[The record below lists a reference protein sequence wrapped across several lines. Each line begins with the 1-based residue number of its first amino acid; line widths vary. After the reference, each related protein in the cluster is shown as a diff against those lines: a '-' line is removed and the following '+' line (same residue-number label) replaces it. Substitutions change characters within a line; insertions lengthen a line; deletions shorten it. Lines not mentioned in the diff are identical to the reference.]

1 MDLFSHAFLG
11 FVFGQALQLESN
23 AQIILFVSSVILDI
37 DGISI
42 PGWNA
47 SFQFHRGPLH
57 SILGAILVSLSIST
71 VYTIFLFPSAETFV
85 PIVLICLGATFGHI
99 FLDLLTT
106 GSMAV
111 LWPFSSK
118 RVAFDLSYFF
128 DPAAFGVLLL
138 ASILVIYVKNTEM
151 IQAVMIVTI
160 VLLTV
165 NFGVRHYTRN
175 VAIETVGE
183 LMRTQANADRPPRV
197 VPMPTFRLD
206 RWWIVV
212 EIPLN
217 DGCNYEVY
225 KVDSISNKI
234 LSNNSVKSPLIDHNE
249 LAKPARTHPVD
260 SPQEAIAYS
269 KRDGQVITFIAKSCL
284 PAVNVTLSNDGN
296 SWQVFWYDLFE
307 RLSGV
312 SRGVMVRVEFDGIV
326 VADFCARLTF
336 SL

>member
-11 FVFGQALQLESN
+11 FVFGQALQLDSN

-71 VYTIFLFPSAETFV
+71 LYTVFLCLPAKTVV
-85 PIVLICLGATFGHI
+85 PIVLICLGATFGHV

-111 LWPFSSK
+111 LWPFSSR

-128 DPAAFGVLLL
+128 DPASSGVLLL
-138 ASILVIYVKNTEM
+138 ASILVIYVKNTVM
-151 IQAVMIVTI
+151 IQAVMIITI

-165 NFGVRHYTRN
+165 NFGVRHHTRN
-175 VAIETVGE
+175 VAIETVKE
-183 LMRTQANADRPPRV
+183 LKRTQANTDPPPRV
-197 VPMPTFRLD
+197 VPMPTFRPD

-212 EIPLN
+212 EISLN
-217 DGCNYEVY
+217 DVCNYEVY
-225 KVDSISNKI
+225 KVDSIGHKI
-234 LSNNSVKSPLIDHNE
+234 LSRNSVKNPLIDYNE
-249 LAKPARTHPVD
+249 LAKPARTHLVA
-260 SPQEAIAYS
+260 SPQEAIACS
-269 KRDGQVITFIAKSCL
+269 KRDKQVITFIEKSCL
-284 PAVNVTLSNDGN
+284 PLVNVTLSNDGN
-296 SWQVFWYDLFE
+296 SWQIFWYDLFE

-326 VADFCARLTF
+326 VVNFCAHDRR
-336 SL
+336 